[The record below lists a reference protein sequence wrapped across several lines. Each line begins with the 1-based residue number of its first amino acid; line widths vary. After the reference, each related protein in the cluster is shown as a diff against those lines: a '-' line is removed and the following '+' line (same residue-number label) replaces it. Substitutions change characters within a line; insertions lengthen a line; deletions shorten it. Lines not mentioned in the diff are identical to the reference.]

1 MKPDLGIEDG
11 QTTGTI
17 TCRLHYRCYR
27 PLLAMEVMNSL
38 IERWGSWHAHA
49 SCILLISIG
58 SLLLTDYFSSATK
71 ECEVKGEHKPG
82 GAYVN

>member
-1 MKPDLGIEDG
+1 
-11 QTTGTI
+11 
-17 TCRLHYRCYR
+17 
-27 PLLAMEVMNSL
+27 MEVMNSL

-49 SCILLISIG
+49 SCILIISIG
-58 SLLLTDYFSSATK
+58 SSLLMDYFSSATK